1 MKRVAFLIALTLSL
15 SVSYGQV
22 TDAVKAQEVI
32 SIANSH
38 DFGTIRHGRPV
49 TYTFEFTNTGKE
61 AFKIENVSASCG
73 CTTPEW
79 SKELVAPGA
88 SSSITVGYNAASE
101 GKFEKSVTIF
111 YNSGKTKTIY
121 IKGEVGKPMP
131 SVPVNT
137 SVQLLK
143 QTNNK
148 D

>member
-22 TDAVKAQEVI
+22 TDAANAPEVI
-32 SIANSH
+32 SIASSH
-38 DFGTIRHGRPV
+38 DFWSIRHGRPV
-49 TYTFEFTNTGKE
+49 TYTFEFINTGKE
-61 AFKIENVSASCG
+61 ALKIENVSASCG
-73 CTTPEW
+73 CTTPVW
-79 SKELVAPGA
+79 SKDLVAPGA
-88 SSSITVGYNAASE
+88 KSSITVGYNAASE
-101 GKFEKSVTIF
+101 GPFEKSVTIF

-121 IKGEVGKPMP
+121 VKGEVGKPMP